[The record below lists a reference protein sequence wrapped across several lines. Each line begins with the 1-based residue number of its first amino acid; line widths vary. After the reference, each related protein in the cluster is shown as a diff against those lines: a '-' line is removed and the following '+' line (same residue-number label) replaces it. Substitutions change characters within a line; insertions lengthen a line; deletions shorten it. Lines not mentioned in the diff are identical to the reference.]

1 MSQDINSKAK
11 DTFFRTVNYSSGKK
25 ENKGILHYVV
35 GHNVECPYQLPYGLI
50 QGGAFNLVRL

>member
-25 ENKGILHYVV
+25 ENKGELHYVV
-35 GHNVECPYQLPYGLI
+35 GHNVECPVPASL
-50 QGGAFNLVRL
+50 RLDTGRCF